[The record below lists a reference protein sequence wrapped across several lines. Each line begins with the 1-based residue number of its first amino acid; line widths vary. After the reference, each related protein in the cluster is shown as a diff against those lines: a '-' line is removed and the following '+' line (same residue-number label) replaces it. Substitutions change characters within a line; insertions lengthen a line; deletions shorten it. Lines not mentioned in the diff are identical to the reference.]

1 MSNLPDT
8 GVVKAFVFSECKRW
22 NRCYRVSRNEQ
33 KKGIMVFVCSSASKY
48 DKQSKCPFK
57 MTFKRHKTMN
67 LWNIVEKSSHYAH
80 ACDIADGKR
89 RQFNTKD
96 LVSVDKKVSEVLSTY
111 VPVSNRLSGK
121 NNGGNNSQLRQI
133 IKSSSGLKVKGHQV
147 HEILSKMQSQ
157 TSEQLI
163 QQSFLV
169 RSLLKKL
176 QEVDKNGTYVLESK
190 KVGYQLPTLLFWNW
204 TILTKT

>member
-1 MSNLPDT
+1 M
-8 GVVKAFVFSECKRW
+8 
-22 NRCYRVSRNEQ
+22 
-33 KKGIMVFVCSSASKY
+33 
-48 DKQSKCPFK
+48 
-57 MTFKRHKTMN
+57 
-67 LWNIVEKSSHYAH
+67 
-80 ACDIADGKR
+80 
-89 RQFNTKD
+89 
-96 LVSVDKKVSEVLSTY
+96 
-111 VPVSNRLSGK
+111 PVSNRLFGK

-157 TSEQLI
+157 TSKQLI

-190 KVGYQLPTLLFWNW
+190 ESGISIADAPFLELGNSNEDVSSVGFEIERLSDTLKDTLKKDGLDQIDRIYMAFGHF
-204 TILTKT
+204 KSFFSHRHQ